1 MLPVFVVKVAEIA
14 IGLAVG
20 SLAHDA
26 VNKGEEAIK
35 KVIKDK
41 KKEKES

>member
-26 VNKGEEAIK
+26 VNKGEQAVK
-35 KVIKDK
+35 KVIDKK